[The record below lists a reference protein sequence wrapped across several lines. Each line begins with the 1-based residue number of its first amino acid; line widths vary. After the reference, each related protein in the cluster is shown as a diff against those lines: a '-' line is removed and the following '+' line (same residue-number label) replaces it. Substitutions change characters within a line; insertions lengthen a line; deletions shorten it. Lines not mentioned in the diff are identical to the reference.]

1 MYLRGLARIWRV
13 GPIMS
18 GVAVIVAMPVTVAII
33 ALLQGTFSWR
43 NPALFIGDPALAGIV
58 VLGGTALRCLT
69 ERQQRAV
76 TNSALQLVL
85 LACGWIFIAL
95 TEWFGRWQ
103 ADQSWQQLGIWR
115 FIALSYKPSD
125 IYHFVL
131 SGPLAA
137 IVCLSLIAIVYQLVA
152 QPSLAACPTVA
163 VAIVLLAIWTFSA
176 WKTGEM
182 MKAES
187 STITTFR

>member
-1 MYLRGLARIWRV
+1 M
-13 GPIMS
+13 GPIIS
-18 GVAVIVAMPVTVAII
+18 GAVVIVAMPVAVAMI

-58 VLGGTALRCLT
+58 MLGGIALSCLT
-69 ERQQRAV
+69 VRQQRAA
-76 TNSALQLVL
+76 TNAALQLVL
-85 LACGWIFIAL
+85 LACGWAFIAL
-95 TEWFGRWQ
+95 SEWLGRWQ
-103 ADQSWQQLGIWR
+103 ADQSWQQLGVRR

-137 IVCLSLIAIVYQLVA
+137 IVGLSLIAIVYRLA
-152 QPSLAACPTVA
+152 TQPSLATCLA
-163 VAIVLLAIWTFSA
+163 VAAATTLLVVWTFSA

-182 MKAES
+182 MKAEH
-187 STITTFR
+187 STLIVTAFFR